1 MSYSEWHSSVCH
13 GAILELKMNV
23 VMSNV
28 VMMTVVPNVI
38 NLSVIILSVVA
49 PFENVNAFE
58 LATHPS
64 IKKVFFA

>member
-1 MSYSEWHSSVCH
+1 
-13 GAILELKMNV
+13 MNV
-23 VMSNV
+23 VMPNI

-38 NLSVIILSVVA
+38 KLSVIILSVVA

-64 IKKVFFA
+64 IKMVFCLKFEKTGLGIFFSKGATTD